1 MRTKTA
7 SGMTK
12 KGEQKRLDRD
22 GEVPDDGT
30 KQAHADDDRGIDG
43 QSEDHYG
50 LVTREHRALGSAVS
64 DRFILA
70 QRAPSVMEIFPHV
83 GVRRFSS

>member
-22 GEVPDDGT
+22 GEVPDLGT

-43 QSEDHYG
+43 QPEDHHG
-50 LVTREHRALGSAVS
+50 LVT
-64 DRFILA
+64 
-70 QRAPSVMEIFPHV
+70 
-83 GVRRFSS
+83 